1 MGEIGSLKNRFKVYK
16 KNILLNKKK
25 IKVKIKNYK
34 EKNYKVNKIK
44 KNSKIRNFFLIII
57 GFIFGFFEYKFSK
70 KNISNSK
77 SNSKKKIVSN
87 NNLKK
92 QDNQISLK
100 NSKIS
105 NKVNIYT
112 NVFEQET
119 YSLKPIP
126 NLCNDKKSDVD
137 LVFISSNLLLNKS
150 HDNKFS
156 LKKQNKNI
164 LNNSLNNSLKESN
177 KNSDKKES
185 YEKTVVMLHKK
196 GIGLQEVK
204 PSNELEKDSKI
215 KKQDNVEL
223 GKDHKLNKNDKLDI
237 EKLNPLE
244 EKKSTM
250 IENIS
255 TLNSNKEKK
264 VEKKEE
270 VFIDSKELEKG
281 ISIIKKSL
289 MEQEKFFDKEYKIFS
304 QNSDNIKSKLKINS
318 FDTFIDRT
326 LEVIYNLFPVALF
339 KNKMLGTLV
348 SSILINNSIKK
359 IRKQTELNKNI
370 NVIVPEYLN
379 QIKKQGQILES
390 IFDVQEDSLN
400 NLTSLKVS
408 FEINN
413 HMYAGTDEYKKVLDK
428 LNIVERKLK
437 IDLEKTKDLINKKDS
452 LEKVSKQKIY
462 KLSKN
467 VK

>member
-1 MGEIGSLKNRFKVYK
+1 MREIGSLKNRFKVYR

-44 KNSKIRNFFLIII
+44 KNSKVRNFFLIII
-57 GFIFGFFEYKFSK
+57 GFIFGFFEYKSSK
-70 KNISNSK
+70 KNISNNK
-77 SNSKKKIVSN
+77 SNNKKKIVSN
-87 NNLKK
+87 NNFKK
-92 QDNQISLK
+92 KDNQISLK
-100 NSKIS
+100 NFKIS
-105 NKVNIYT
+105 NKINIYT

-126 NLCNDKKSDVD
+126 NLRNDKKSDVD

-164 LNNSLNNSLKESN
+164 LNNSLKKSN
-177 KNSDKKES
+177 KNSDKK
-185 YEKTVVMLHKK
+185 TVVILHKK

-204 PSNELEKDSKI
+204 PSNELEKDNQI

-223 GKDHKLNKNDKLDI
+223 EKDHKLNKNDKLNI
-237 EKLNPLE
+237 EKLNSLE

-264 VEKKEE
+264 TEKKEE
-270 VFIDSKELEKG
+270 VFIDSRELEKG
-281 ISIIKKSL
+281 ISIIKKNL
-289 MEQEKFFDKEYKIFS
+289 IEQEKFFDKEYKIFN

-370 NVIVPEYLN
+370 NIIVPEYLK

-400 NLTSLKVS
+400 NLISLKVS

>member
-1 MGEIGSLKNRFKVYK
+1 MGEIGSLKNRFKVYR
-16 KNILLNKKK
+16 KNIFLNKKK

-44 KNSKIRNFFLIII
+44 KNSKVRNFFLIII

-70 KNISNSK
+70 KNISNNK

-87 NNLKK
+87 NNFKK
-92 QDNQISLK
+92 KDNQISLK

-126 NLCNDKKSDVD
+126 NLRNDKKSDVD

-164 LNNSLNNSLKESN
+164 LNNSLKESN
-177 KNSDKKES
+177 KNSDKK
-185 YEKTVVMLHKK
+185 TVVILHKK

-204 PSNELEKDSKI
+204 PSNELEKDNQI

-223 GKDHKLNKNDKLDI
+223 EKDHKLNKNDKLNI
-237 EKLNPLE
+237 EKLNSLE
-244 EKKSTM
+244 ETKSTM

-255 TLNSNKEKK
+255 TLNFNKEKK
-264 VEKKEE
+264 TEKKEE
-270 VFIDSKELEKG
+270 VFIDSRELEKG
-281 ISIIKKSL
+281 ISIIKKNL
-289 MEQEKFFDKEYKIFS
+289 IEQEKFFDKEYKIFN

-379 QIKKQGQILES
+379 QIKKQGQIIES

-400 NLTSLKVS
+400 NLISLKVS

-452 LEKVSKQKIY
+452 LEKVSKQKIH

>member
-1 MGEIGSLKNRFKVYK
+1 MGEIGSLKNRFKVYR
-16 KNILLNKKK
+16 KNIFLNKKK

-44 KNSKIRNFFLIII
+44 KNSKVRNFFLIII

-70 KNISNSK
+70 KNISNNK

-87 NNLKK
+87 NNFKK
-92 QDNQISLK
+92 KDNQISLK
-100 NSKIS
+100 NFKIS
-105 NKVNIYT
+105 NKINIYT

-126 NLCNDKKSDVD
+126 NLRNDKKSDVD

-164 LNNSLNNSLKESN
+164 LNNSLKKSN
-177 KNSDKKES
+177 KNSDKK
-185 YEKTVVMLHKK
+185 TVVILHKK

-204 PSNELEKDSKI
+204 PSNELEKDNQI

-223 GKDHKLNKNDKLDI
+223 EKDHKLNKNDKLNI
-237 EKLNPLE
+237 EKLNSLE
-244 EKKSTM
+244 ETKSTM

-264 VEKKEE
+264 IEKKEE
-270 VFIDSKELEKG
+270 VSIDSRELEKG
-281 ISIIKKSL
+281 ISIIKKTL
-289 MEQEKFFDKEYKIFS
+289 IEQEKFFDKEYKIFN

-326 LEVIYNLFPVALF
+326 LEVIYNLLPVALF

-400 NLTSLKVS
+400 NLISLKVS

>member
-1 MGEIGSLKNRFKVYK
+1 MGEIGSLKNRFKVYR
-16 KNILLNKKK
+16 KNIFLNKKK

-34 EKNYKVNKIK
+34 EKNYRVNKIK
-44 KNSKIRNFFLIII
+44 KNSKVRNFFLIII

-70 KNISNSK
+70 KNISNNK

-87 NNLKK
+87 NNFKK
-92 QDNQISLK
+92 KDNQISLK
-100 NSKIS
+100 NFKIS

-112 NVFEQET
+112 NDFEQET

-126 NLCNDKKSDVD
+126 NLRNDKKSDVD

-150 HDNKFS
+150 RDNRFS

-164 LNNSLNNSLKESN
+164 LNNSLKKSN
-177 KNSDKKES
+177 KNSDKK
-185 YEKTVVMLHKK
+185 TVVILHKK

-204 PSNELEKDSKI
+204 PSNELEKDNQI

-223 GKDHKLNKNDKLDI
+223 KKDHKLNKNDKLNI
-237 EKLNPLE
+237 EKLNSLE

-264 VEKKEE
+264 TEKKEE
-270 VFIDSKELEKG
+270 VFIDSRELEKG
-281 ISIIKKSL
+281 ISIIKKNL
-289 MEQEKFFDKEYKIFS
+289 IEQEKFFDKEYKIFN
-304 QNSDNIKSKLKINS
+304 QNSGNIKSKLKINS

-370 NVIVPEYLN
+370 NIIVPEYLN

-400 NLTSLKVS
+400 NLISLKVS

>member
-1 MGEIGSLKNRFKVYK
+1 MGEIGSLKNRFKVYR
-16 KNILLNKKK
+16 KNIFLNKKK

-44 KNSKIRNFFLIII
+44 KNSKVRNFFLIII

-70 KNISNSK
+70 KNISNNK

-87 NNLKK
+87 NNFKK
-92 QDNQISLK
+92 KDNQISLK
-100 NSKIS
+100 NFKIS
-105 NKVNIYT
+105 NKINIYT

-119 YSLKPIP
+119 YSLKPIL
-126 NLCNDKKSDVD
+126 NLHNDKKSDVD

-150 HDNKFS
+150 RDNRFS

-164 LNNSLNNSLKESN
+164 LNNSLKKSN
-177 KNSDKKES
+177 KNSDKK
-185 YEKTVVMLHKK
+185 TVVILHKK

-204 PSNELEKDSKI
+204 PSNELEKDNQI

-223 GKDHKLNKNDKLDI
+223 EKDHKLNKNDKLNI
-237 EKLNPLE
+237 EKLNSLE

-264 VEKKEE
+264 TEKKEE
-270 VFIDSKELEKG
+270 VFIDSRELEKG
-281 ISIIKKSL
+281 ISIIKKNL
-289 MEQEKFFDKEYKIFS
+289 IEQEKFFDKEYKIFN
-304 QNSDNIKSKLKINS
+304 QNSDNIKSKLKINP

-379 QIKKQGQILES
+379 KIKKQGQIIES

-400 NLTSLKVS
+400 NLISLKVS

>member
-1 MGEIGSLKNRFKVYK
+1 MGEIGSLKNRFKVYR

-34 EKNYKVNKIK
+34 KKNYKVNKIK
-44 KNSKIRNFFLIII
+44 KNSKVRNFFLIII

-70 KNISNSK
+70 KNISNNK

-87 NNLKK
+87 NNFKK
-92 QDNQISLK
+92 KDNQISLK

-119 YSLKPIP
+119 YSLKSIP
-126 NLCNDKKSDVD
+126 NLRNDKKSDVD

-164 LNNSLNNSLKESN
+164 LNNSLKKSN
-177 KNSDKKES
+177 KNSDKK
-185 YEKTVVMLHKK
+185 TVVILHKK

-204 PSNELEKDSKI
+204 PSNELEKDNQI

-223 GKDHKLNKNDKLDI
+223 EKDHKLNKNDKLNI
-237 EKLNPLE
+237 EKLNSLE
-244 EKKSTM
+244 ETKSTM

-264 VEKKEE
+264 TEKKEE
-270 VFIDSKELEKG
+270 VFIDSRELEKG
-281 ISIIKKSL
+281 ISIIKKTL
-289 MEQEKFFDKEYKIFS
+289 IEQEKFFDKEYKIFN

-400 NLTSLKVS
+400 NLISLKVS

>member
-1 MGEIGSLKNRFKVYK
+1 MREIGSLKNRFKVYR

-44 KNSKIRNFFLIII
+44 KNSKVRNFFLIII

-70 KNISNSK
+70 KNISNNK

-87 NNLKK
+87 NNFKK
-92 QDNQISLK
+92 KDNQISLK

-126 NLCNDKKSDVD
+126 NLRNDKKSDVD

-156 LKKQNKNI
+156 LKKRNKNI
-164 LNNSLNNSLKESN
+164 LNNSLKKSN
-177 KNSDKKES
+177 KNSDKK
-185 YEKTVVMLHKK
+185 TVVILHKK

-204 PSNELEKDSKI
+204 PSNELEKDNQI

-223 GKDHKLNKNDKLDI
+223 EKNHKLNKNDKLNI
-237 EKLNPLE
+237 EKLNSLE
-244 EKKSTM
+244 ETKSTM

-264 VEKKEE
+264 IEKKEE
-270 VFIDSKELEKG
+270 VSIDSRELEKG
-281 ISIIKKSL
+281 ISIIKKTL
-289 MEQEKFFDKEYKIFS
+289 IEQEKFFDKEYKIFN

-326 LEVIYNLFPVALF
+326 LEIIYNLFPVALF

-359 IRKQTELNKNI
+359 IRKQTQLNKNI

-400 NLTSLKVS
+400 NLISLKVS

>member
-1 MGEIGSLKNRFKVYK
+1 MGEIGSLKNRFKVYR
-16 KNILLNKKK
+16 KNIFLNKKK

-44 KNSKIRNFFLIII
+44 KNSKVRNFFLIII
-57 GFIFGFFEYKFSK
+57 GFIFGFFEYKSSK
-70 KNISNSK
+70 KNISNNK

-87 NNLKK
+87 NNFKK
-92 QDNQISLK
+92 KDNQISLK
-100 NSKIS
+100 NFKIS
-105 NKVNIYT
+105 NKVNIYK
-112 NVFEQET
+112 NFFEQET

-126 NLCNDKKSDVD
+126 NLRNDKKSDVD

-164 LNNSLNNSLKESN
+164 LNNSLKKSN
-177 KNSDKKES
+177 KNSDKK
-185 YEKTVVMLHKK
+185 TVVILHKK

-204 PSNELEKDSKI
+204 PSNELEKDNQI

-223 GKDHKLNKNDKLDI
+223 EKDHKLNKNDKLNI
-237 EKLNPLE
+237 EMLNSLE

-264 VEKKEE
+264 TEKKEE
-270 VFIDSKELEKG
+270 VFIDSRELEKG
-281 ISIIKKSL
+281 ISIIKKNL
-289 MEQEKFFDKEYKIFS
+289 IEQEKFFDKEYKIFN
-304 QNSDNIKSKLKINS
+304 QNSGNIKSKLKINS

-400 NLTSLKVS
+400 NLISLKVS

>member
-1 MGEIGSLKNRFKVYK
+1 MGEIGSLKNRFKVYR

-44 KNSKIRNFFLIII
+44 KNSKVRNFFLIII

-70 KNISNSK
+70 KNISNNK

-87 NNLKK
+87 NNFKK
-92 QDNQISLK
+92 KDNQISLK

-126 NLCNDKKSDVD
+126 NLRNDKKSDVD

-164 LNNSLNNSLKESN
+164 LNNSLKKSN
-177 KNSDKKES
+177 KNSDKK
-185 YEKTVVMLHKK
+185 TVVILHKK

-204 PSNELEKDSKI
+204 PSNELEKDNQI

-223 GKDHKLNKNDKLDI
+223 EKDHKLNKNDKLNI
-237 EKLNPLE
+237 EKLNSLE
-244 EKKSTM
+244 ETKSTM

-264 VEKKEE
+264 IEKKEE
-270 VFIDSKELEKG
+270 VSIDSRELEKG
-281 ISIIKKSL
+281 ISIIKKTL
-289 MEQEKFFDKEYKIFS
+289 IEQEKFFDKEYKIFN

-326 LEVIYNLFPVALF
+326 LEIIYNLFPVALF

-400 NLTSLKVS
+400 NLISLKVS

-428 LNIVERKLK
+428 LNIVEKKLK

>member
-1 MGEIGSLKNRFKVYK
+1 MGEIGSLKNRFKVYR
-16 KNILLNKKK
+16 KNIFLNKKK

-34 EKNYKVNKIK
+34 EKNYKVNKVK
-44 KNSKIRNFFLIII
+44 KNSKVRNFFLIII

-70 KNISNSK
+70 KNISNNK

-87 NNLKK
+87 NNFKK
-92 QDNQISLK
+92 KDNQISLK
-100 NSKIS
+100 NFKIS

-126 NLCNDKKSDVD
+126 NLHNDKKSDMD

-164 LNNSLNNSLKESN
+164 LNNSLKKSN
-177 KNSDKKES
+177 KSSDKK
-185 YEKTVVMLHKK
+185 TVVILHKK

-204 PSNELEKDSKI
+204 PSNELEKD
-215 KKQDNVEL
+215 
-223 GKDHKLNKNDKLDI
+223 HKLNKNDKLNI
-237 EKLNPLE
+237 EKLNSLE

-264 VEKKEE
+264 TEKKEE
-270 VFIDSKELEKG
+270 VFIDSRELEKG
-281 ISIIKKSL
+281 ISIIKKNL
-289 MEQEKFFDKEYKIFS
+289 IEQEKFFDKEYKIFN

-379 QIKKQGQILES
+379 QIKKQGQIIES

-400 NLTSLKVS
+400 NLISLKVS

>member
-1 MGEIGSLKNRFKVYK
+1 MREIGSLKNRFKVYR

-44 KNSKIRNFFLIII
+44 KNSKVRNFFLIII

-70 KNISNSK
+70 KNISNNK
-77 SNSKKKIVSN
+77 SNSKKNIVSN
-87 NNLKK
+87 NNFKK
-92 QDNQISLK
+92 KDNQISLK

-126 NLCNDKKSDVD
+126 NLRNDKKSDVD

-164 LNNSLNNSLKESN
+164 LNNSLKKSN
-177 KNSDKKES
+177 KNSDKK
-185 YEKTVVMLHKK
+185 TVVILHKK

-204 PSNELEKDSKI
+204 PSNELEKDNQI

-223 GKDHKLNKNDKLDI
+223 EKDHKLNKNDKLNI
-237 EKLNPLE
+237 EKLNSLE
-244 EKKSTM
+244 ETKSTM

-264 VEKKEE
+264 TEKKEE
-270 VFIDSKELEKG
+270 VFIDSRELEKG
-281 ISIIKKSL
+281 ISIIKKTL
-289 MEQEKFFDKEYKIFS
+289 IEQEKFFDKEYKIFN

-326 LEVIYNLFPVALF
+326 LEIIYNLFPVALF

-400 NLTSLKVS
+400 NLISLKVS

>member
-1 MGEIGSLKNRFKVYK
+1 MGEIGSLKNRFKVYR

-70 KNISNSK
+70 KNISNNK

-87 NNLKK
+87 NNFKK
-92 QDNQISLK
+92 KDNQISLK

-126 NLCNDKKSDVD
+126 NLRNDKKSDVD

-164 LNNSLNNSLKESN
+164 LNNSLKKSN
-177 KNSDKKES
+177 KNSDKK
-185 YEKTVVMLHKK
+185 TVVILHKK

-204 PSNELEKDSKI
+204 PSNELEKDNQI

-223 GKDHKLNKNDKLDI
+223 EKDHKLNKNDKLNI
-237 EKLNPLE
+237 EKLNSLE
-244 EKKSTM
+244 ETKSTM

-264 VEKKEE
+264 TEKKEE
-270 VFIDSKELEKG
+270 VFIDSRELEKG
-281 ISIIKKSL
+281 ISIIKKTL
-289 MEQEKFFDKEYKIFS
+289 IEQEKFFDKEYKIFN

-400 NLTSLKVS
+400 NLISLKVS

>member
-1 MGEIGSLKNRFKVYK
+1 MREIGSLKNRFKVYR

-44 KNSKIRNFFLIII
+44 KNSKVRNFFLIII

-70 KNISNSK
+70 KNISNNK

-87 NNLKK
+87 NNFKK
-92 QDNQISLK
+92 KDNQISLK

-126 NLCNDKKSDVD
+126 NLRNDKKSDVD

-164 LNNSLNNSLKESN
+164 LNNSLKKSN
-177 KNSDKKES
+177 KNSDKK
-185 YEKTVVMLHKK
+185 TVVILHKK

-204 PSNELEKDSKI
+204 PSNELEKDSQI

-223 GKDHKLNKNDKLDI
+223 EKDHKLNKNDKLNI
-237 EKLNPLE
+237 EKLNSLE
-244 EKKSTM
+244 ETKSTM

-264 VEKKEE
+264 IEKKEE
-270 VFIDSKELEKG
+270 VSIDSRELEKG
-281 ISIIKKSL
+281 ISIIKKTL
-289 MEQEKFFDKEYKIFS
+289 IEQEKFFDKEYKIFN

-326 LEVIYNLFPVALF
+326 LEIIYNLFPVALF

-400 NLTSLKVS
+400 NLISLKVS

>member
-1 MGEIGSLKNRFKVYK
+1 MREIGSLKNRFKVYR

-44 KNSKIRNFFLIII
+44 KNSKVRNFFLIII

-70 KNISNSK
+70 KNISNNK

-87 NNLKK
+87 NNFKK
-92 QDNQISLK
+92 KDNQISLK

-126 NLCNDKKSDVD
+126 NLRNDKKSDVD

-156 LKKQNKNI
+156 LKKRNKNI
-164 LNNSLNNSLKESN
+164 LNNSLKKSN
-177 KNSDKKES
+177 KNSDKK
-185 YEKTVVMLHKK
+185 TVVILHKK

-204 PSNELEKDSKI
+204 PSNELEKDNQI

-223 GKDHKLNKNDKLDI
+223 EKDHKLNKNDKLNI
-237 EKLNPLE
+237 EKLNSLE
-244 EKKSTM
+244 ETKSTM

-264 VEKKEE
+264 IEKKEE
-270 VFIDSKELEKG
+270 VSIDSRELEKG
-281 ISIIKKSL
+281 ISIIKKTL
-289 MEQEKFFDKEYKIFS
+289 IEQEKFFDKEYKIFS

-326 LEVIYNLFPVALF
+326 LEIIYNLFPVALF

-400 NLTSLKVS
+400 NLISLKVS

>member
-1 MGEIGSLKNRFKVYK
+1 MREIGSLKNRFKVYR

-44 KNSKIRNFFLIII
+44 KNSKVRNFFLIII
-57 GFIFGFFEYKFSK
+57 GFIFGFFEYKSSK
-70 KNISNSK
+70 KNISNNK

-87 NNLKK
+87 NNFKK
-92 QDNQISLK
+92 KDNQISLK
-100 NSKIS
+100 NFKIS

-126 NLCNDKKSDVD
+126 NLRNDKKSDVD

-164 LNNSLNNSLKESN
+164 LNNSLKKSN
-177 KNSDKKES
+177 KNSDKK
-185 YEKTVVMLHKK
+185 TVVILHKK

-204 PSNELEKDSKI
+204 PSNELEKDNQI

-223 GKDHKLNKNDKLDI
+223 EKDHKLNKNDKLNI
-237 EKLNPLE
+237 EMLNSLE

-264 VEKKEE
+264 TEKKEE
-270 VFIDSKELEKG
+270 VFIDSRELEKG
-281 ISIIKKSL
+281 ISIIKKNL
-289 MEQEKFFDKEYKIFS
+289 IEQEKFFDKEYKIFN
-304 QNSDNIKSKLKINS
+304 QNSGNIKSKLKINS

-400 NLTSLKVS
+400 NLISLKVS

>member
-1 MGEIGSLKNRFKVYK
+1 MGEIGSLKNRFKVYR
-16 KNILLNKKK
+16 KNIFLNKKK

-44 KNSKIRNFFLIII
+44 KNLKVRNFFLIII

-70 KNISNSK
+70 KNISNNK

-87 NNLKK
+87 NNFKK
-92 QDNQISLK
+92 KDNQISLK
-100 NSKIS
+100 NFKIS

-126 NLCNDKKSDVD
+126 NLRNDKKSDVD

-164 LNNSLNNSLKESN
+164 LNNSLKKSN
-177 KNSDKKES
+177 KNSDKK
-185 YEKTVVMLHKK
+185 TVVILHKK

-204 PSNELEKDSKI
+204 PSNELEKDNQI

-223 GKDHKLNKNDKLDI
+223 EKDHKLNKNDKLNI
-237 EKLNPLE
+237 EKLNSLE

-264 VEKKEE
+264 IKIKEE
-270 VFIDSKELEKG
+270 VFIDSRELEKG
-281 ISIIKKSL
+281 ISIIKKTL
-289 MEQEKFFDKEYKIFS
+289 IEQEKFFDKEYKIFN
-304 QNSDNIKSKLKINS
+304 QNSGNIKSKLKINS

-379 QIKKQGQILES
+379 QIKKQGQIIES

-400 NLTSLKVS
+400 NLISLKVS

>member
-1 MGEIGSLKNRFKVYK
+1 MGEIGSLKNRFKVYR
-16 KNILLNKKK
+16 KNIFLNKKK

-34 EKNYKVNKIK
+34 EKNYRVNKIK
-44 KNSKIRNFFLIII
+44 KNSKVRNFFLIII

-112 NVFEQET
+112 TVFETET
-119 YSLKPIP
+119 SSLKPIP
-126 NLCNDKKSDVD
+126 NLRNDKKSDVD

-164 LNNSLNNSLKESN
+164 LNNSLKKSN
-177 KNSDKKES
+177 KNSDKK
-185 YEKTVVMLHKK
+185 TVVILHKK

-204 PSNELEKDSKI
+204 PSNELEKDNQI

-223 GKDHKLNKNDKLDI
+223 EKDHKLNKNDKLNI
-237 EKLNPLE
+237 EMLNSLE

-264 VEKKEE
+264 TEKKEE
-270 VFIDSKELEKG
+270 VFIDSRELEKG
-281 ISIIKKSL
+281 ISIIKKNL
-289 MEQEKFFDKEYKIFS
+289 IEQEKFFDKEYKIFN
-304 QNSDNIKSKLKINS
+304 QNSGNIKSKLKINS

-359 IRKQTELNKNI
+359 TRKQTELNKNI

-400 NLTSLKVS
+400 NLISLKVS

>member
-1 MGEIGSLKNRFKVYK
+1 MYIFLFLLF
-16 KNILLNKKK
+16 LLN
-25 IKVKIKNYK
+25 IKHDHNH
-34 EKNYKVNKIK
+34 
-44 KNSKIRNFFLIII
+44 
-57 GFIFGFFEYKFSK
+57 
-70 KNISNSK
+70 
-77 SNSKKKIVSN
+77 
-87 NNLKK
+87 
-92 QDNQISLK
+92 
-100 NSKIS
+100 
-105 NKVNIYT
+105 IY
-112 NVFEQET
+112 
-119 YSLKPIP
+119 
-126 NLCNDKKSDVD
+126 
-137 LVFISSNLLLNKS
+137 
-150 HDNKFS
+150 
-156 LKKQNKNI
+156 I
-164 LNNSLNNSLKESN
+164 LNNSLKKSN
-177 KNSDKKES
+177 KNSDKK
-185 YEKTVVMLHKK
+185 TVVILHKK

-204 PSNELEKDSKI
+204 PSNELEKDNQI

-223 GKDHKLNKNDKLDI
+223 EKDHKLNKNDKLNI
-237 EKLNPLE
+237 EKLNSLE

-264 VEKKEE
+264 TEKKEE
-270 VFIDSKELEKG
+270 VFIDSRELEKG
-281 ISIIKKSL
+281 ISIIKKNL
-289 MEQEKFFDKEYKIFS
+289 IEQEKFFDKEYKIFN

-370 NVIVPEYLN
+370 NIIVPEYLN

-400 NLTSLKVS
+400 NLISLKVS

>member
-1 MGEIGSLKNRFKVYK
+1 MGEIGSLKNRFKVYR
-16 KNILLNKKK
+16 KNIFLNKKK

-44 KNSKIRNFFLIII
+44 KNSKVRNFFLIII

-70 KNISNSK
+70 KNISNNK

-87 NNLKK
+87 NNFKK
-92 QDNQISLK
+92 KDNQISLK
-100 NSKIS
+100 NFKIS

-126 NLCNDKKSDVD
+126 NLRNDKKSDVD

-164 LNNSLNNSLKESN
+164 LNNSLKKSN
-177 KNSDKKES
+177 KNSDKK
-185 YEKTVVMLHKK
+185 TVVILHKK

-204 PSNELEKDSKI
+204 PSNELEKDNQI

-223 GKDHKLNKNDKLDI
+223 EKDYKLNKNDKLNI
-237 EKLNPLE
+237 EKLNSLE

-250 IENIS
+250 IENVS

-264 VEKKEE
+264 TEKKEE
-270 VFIDSKELEKG
+270 VFIDSRELEKG
-281 ISIIKKSL
+281 ISIIKKTL
-289 MEQEKFFDKEYKIFS
+289 IEQEKFFDKEYKIFN
-304 QNSDNIKSKLKINS
+304 QNSGNIKSKLKINS

-390 IFDVQEDSLN
+390 IFGVQEDSLN
-400 NLTSLKVS
+400 NLISLKVS

-428 LNIVERKLK
+428 LNIVKRKLK

>member
-1 MGEIGSLKNRFKVYK
+1 MGEIGSLKNRFKVYR
-16 KNILLNKKK
+16 KNIFLNKKK

-44 KNSKIRNFFLIII
+44 KNSKVRNFFLIII

-70 KNISNSK
+70 KNISNNK

-87 NNLKK
+87 NNFKK
-92 QDNQISLK
+92 KDNQISLK
-100 NSKIS
+100 NFKIS

-126 NLCNDKKSDVD
+126 NLRNDKKSDVD

-164 LNNSLNNSLKESN
+164 LNNSLKKSN
-177 KNSDKKES
+177 KNSDKK
-185 YEKTVVMLHKK
+185 TVVILHKK

-204 PSNELEKDSKI
+204 PSNELEKDNQI

-223 GKDHKLNKNDKLDI
+223 EKDHKLNKNDKLNI
-237 EKLNPLE
+237 EKLNSLE

-255 TLNSNKEKK
+255 TLNSNKGKK
-264 VEKKEE
+264 IEKKEE
-270 VFIDSKELEKG
+270 VFIDSRELEKG
-281 ISIIKKSL
+281 ISIIKKTL
-289 MEQEKFFDKEYKIFS
+289 IEQEKFFDKEYKIFN
-304 QNSDNIKSKLKINS
+304 QNSGNIKSKLKINS

-326 LEVIYNLFPVALF
+326 LEVIYNLFPVAIF

-379 QIKKQGQILES
+379 QIKKQGQIIES

-400 NLTSLKVS
+400 NLISLKVS

>member
-1 MGEIGSLKNRFKVYK
+1 MGEIGSLKNRFKVYR
-16 KNILLNKKK
+16 KNIFLNKKK

-34 EKNYKVNKIK
+34 EKNYKVNKVK
-44 KNSKIRNFFLIII
+44 KNSKVRNFFLIII

-70 KNISNSK
+70 KNISNNK

-87 NNLKK
+87 NNFKK
-92 QDNQISLK
+92 KDNQISLK
-100 NSKIS
+100 NFKIS

-126 NLCNDKKSDVD
+126 NLHNDKKSDMD

-164 LNNSLNNSLKESN
+164 LNNFSNNSLKKSN
-177 KNSDKKES
+177 KSSDKK
-185 YEKTVVMLHKK
+185 TVVILHKK

-204 PSNELEKDSKI
+204 PSNELEKDNQI

-223 GKDHKLNKNDKLDI
+223 EKDHKLNKNDKLNI
-237 EKLNPLE
+237 EKLNSLE

-264 VEKKEE
+264 TEKKEE
-270 VFIDSKELEKG
+270 VFIDSRELEKG
-281 ISIIKKSL
+281 ISIIKKNL
-289 MEQEKFFDKEYKIFS
+289 IEQEKFFDKEYKIFN

-379 QIKKQGQILES
+379 QIKKQGQIIES

-400 NLTSLKVS
+400 NLISLKVS

>member
-1 MGEIGSLKNRFKVYK
+1 MGEIGSLKNRFKVYR
-16 KNILLNKKK
+16 KNIFLNKKK

-44 KNSKIRNFFLIII
+44 KNSKVRNFFLIII

-70 KNISNSK
+70 KNISNNK

-87 NNLKK
+87 NNFKK
-92 QDNQISLK
+92 KDNQISLK

-126 NLCNDKKSDVD
+126 NLRNDKKSDVD

-164 LNNSLNNSLKESN
+164 LNNSLKKSN
-177 KNSDKKES
+177 KNSDKK
-185 YEKTVVMLHKK
+185 TVVILHKK

-204 PSNELEKDSKI
+204 PSNELEKDNQI

-223 GKDHKLNKNDKLDI
+223 EKDHKLNKNDKLNI
-237 EKLNPLE
+237 EKLNSLE
-244 EKKSTM
+244 ETKSTM

-264 VEKKEE
+264 IEKKEE
-270 VFIDSKELEKG
+270 VSIDSRELEKG
-281 ISIIKKSL
+281 ISIIKKTL
-289 MEQEKFFDKEYKIFS
+289 IEQEKFFDKEYKIFN

-400 NLTSLKVS
+400 NLISLKVS

>member
-1 MGEIGSLKNRFKVYK
+1 MGEIGSLKNRFKVYR

-44 KNSKIRNFFLIII
+44 KNSKVRNFFLIII

-70 KNISNSK
+70 KNISNNK

-87 NNLKK
+87 NNFKK
-92 QDNQISLK
+92 KDNQISLK

-105 NKVNIYT
+105 NKVSIYT

-126 NLCNDKKSDVD
+126 NLRNDKKSDVD

-164 LNNSLNNSLKESN
+164 LNNSLKKSN
-177 KNSDKKES
+177 KNSDKK
-185 YEKTVVMLHKK
+185 TVVILHKK

-204 PSNELEKDSKI
+204 PSNELEKDNQI

-223 GKDHKLNKNDKLDI
+223 EKDHKLNKNDKLNI
-237 EKLNPLE
+237 EKLNSLE
-244 EKKSTM
+244 ETKSTM

-264 VEKKEE
+264 TEKKEE
-270 VFIDSKELEKG
+270 VFIDSRELEKG
-281 ISIIKKSL
+281 ISIIKKTL
-289 MEQEKFFDKEYKIFS
+289 IEQEKFFDKEYKIFN

-326 LEVIYNLFPVALF
+326 LEIIYNLFPVALF

-400 NLTSLKVS
+400 NLISLKVS

>member
-1 MGEIGSLKNRFKVYK
+1 MGEIGSLKNRFKVYR
-16 KNILLNKKK
+16 KNIFLNKKK

-34 EKNYKVNKIK
+34 EKNYRVNKIK
-44 KNSKIRNFFLIII
+44 KNSKVRNFFLIII

-70 KNISNSK
+70 KNISNNK

-87 NNLKK
+87 NNFKK
-92 QDNQISLK
+92 KDNQISLK
-100 NSKIS
+100 NFKIS

-126 NLCNDKKSDVD
+126 NLRNDKKSDVD
-137 LVFISSNLLLNKS
+137 LVFISSNLLLNIS
-150 HDNKFS
+150 HDNRFS

-164 LNNSLNNSLKESN
+164 LNNSLKKSN
-177 KNSDKKES
+177 KNSDKK
-185 YEKTVVMLHKK
+185 TVVILHKK

-204 PSNELEKDSKI
+204 PCNELEKDNQI

-223 GKDHKLNKNDKLDI
+223 EKDHKLNKNDKLNI
-237 EKLNPLE
+237 EKLNSLE

-264 VEKKEE
+264 TEKKEE
-270 VFIDSKELEKG
+270 VFIDSRELEKG
-281 ISIIKKSL
+281 ISIIKKNL
-289 MEQEKFFDKEYKIFS
+289 IEQEKFFDKEYKIFN
-304 QNSDNIKSKLKINS
+304 QNSDNIKSKLKINP

-379 QIKKQGQILES
+379 KIKKQGQIIES

-400 NLTSLKVS
+400 NLISLKVS

>member
-1 MGEIGSLKNRFKVYK
+1 M
-16 KNILLNKKK
+16 
-25 IKVKIKNYK
+25 
-34 EKNYKVNKIK
+34 
-44 KNSKIRNFFLIII
+44 
-57 GFIFGFFEYKFSK
+57 
-70 KNISNSK
+70 
-77 SNSKKKIVSN
+77 
-87 NNLKK
+87 
-92 QDNQISLK
+92 
-100 NSKIS
+100 
-105 NKVNIYT
+105 
-112 NVFEQET
+112 
-119 YSLKPIP
+119 
-126 NLCNDKKSDVD
+126 D

-164 LNNSLNNSLKESN
+164 LNNSLKKSN
-177 KNSDKKES
+177 KNSDKK
-185 YEKTVVMLHKK
+185 TVVILHKK

-204 PSNELEKDSKI
+204 PSNELEKDNQI

-223 GKDHKLNKNDKLDI
+223 EKDYKLNKNDKLNI
-237 EKLNPLE
+237 EKLNFLE

-250 IENIS
+250 IENVS

-264 VEKKEE
+264 TEKKEE
-270 VFIDSKELEKG
+270 VFIDSRELEKG
-281 ISIIKKSL
+281 ISIIKKTL
-289 MEQEKFFDKEYKIFS
+289 IEQEKFFDKEYKIFN

-379 QIKKQGQILES
+379 QIKKQGQIIES

-400 NLTSLKVS
+400 NLISLKVS

>member
-1 MGEIGSLKNRFKVYK
+1 MREIGSLKNRFKVYR

-44 KNSKIRNFFLIII
+44 KNSKVRNFFLIII

-70 KNISNSK
+70 KNISNNK

-87 NNLKK
+87 NNFKK
-92 QDNQISLK
+92 KDNQISLK
-100 NSKIS
+100 NFKIS

-126 NLCNDKKSDVD
+126 NLRNDKKSDVD

-164 LNNSLNNSLKESN
+164 LNNSLKKSN
-177 KNSDKKES
+177 KNSYK
-185 YEKTVVMLHKK
+185 KTVVILHKK

-204 PSNELEKDSKI
+204 PSNELEKDNQI

-223 GKDHKLNKNDKLDI
+223 EKDHKLNKNDKLNI
-237 EKLNPLE
+237 EKLNSLE

-264 VEKKEE
+264 TEKKEE
-270 VFIDSKELEKG
+270 VFIDSRELEKG
-281 ISIIKKSL
+281 ISIIKKTL
-289 MEQEKFFDKEYKIFS
+289 IEQEKFFDKEYKIFN

-370 NVIVPEYLN
+370 NIIVPEYLN

-400 NLTSLKVS
+400 NLISLKVS